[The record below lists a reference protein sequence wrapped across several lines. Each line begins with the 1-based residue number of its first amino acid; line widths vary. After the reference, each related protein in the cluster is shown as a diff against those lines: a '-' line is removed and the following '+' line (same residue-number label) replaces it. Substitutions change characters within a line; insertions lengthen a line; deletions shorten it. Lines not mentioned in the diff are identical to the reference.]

1 MKKRF
6 FGFIVSAFILN
17 ILFCGLSA
25 YASARASSTQDEAY
39 EYEQITGGVAI
50 KSVDISKSG
59 TNIVIPEQIGDK
71 YVLEVDLC
79 NSNLTSLDV
88 SHATKLKIL
97 KCNNTNLSTLD
108 LSKNTNLLN
117 LDCANNHLTK
127 LDVSKNTAL
136 THLYC
141 YSNYLATLDLSNNTD
156 LILLNCKYNHLT
168 TLDISKNIHLS
179 DLHCGSNFI
188 SDVSALIKFDFTAEH
203 SGDTTPQIS
212 FSPATDIS
220 INSTTMTADKA
231 LELNASVTP
240 DTASIKEITWSIKD
254 PGDTRAK
261 ISGNILKADYAGK
274 IVVTATII
282 DGKAI
287 GTDITKDFTI
297 TVNSKTS
304 NVTTVCI
311 IAAVFLV
318 LAGAVSLFVIR
329 KKHCK

>member
-1 MKKRF
+1 MKNRALSLVLSLF
-6 FGFIVSAFILN
+6 LGLMLFGALPVSAAST
-17 ILFCGLSA
+17 SA
-25 YASARASSTQDEAY
+25 FTYSDYFDGYIR
-39 EYEQITGGVAI
+39 ITG
-50 KSVDISKSG
+50 VDTTKYGS
-59 TNIVIPEQIGDK
+59 TDIVIPEKIGDK

-117 LDCANNHLTK
+117 LDCSNNHITK

-141 YSNYLATLDLSNNTD
+141 YTNYLATLDISNNTD
-156 LILLNCKYNHLT
+156 LILLNCKFNHLT
-168 TLDISKNIHLS
+168 TLDISKNIRLS

-188 SDVSALIKFDFTAEH
+188 SDVSALKKFDSTEGR
-203 SGDTTPQIS
+203 SGDVTPQLS

-220 INSTTMTADKA
+220 INSTTMTTDKA

-240 DTASIKEITWSIKD
+240 DTASLNDITWSIKD
-254 PGDTRAK
+254 PGDTLAK
-261 ISGNILKADYAGK
+261 ISGNILKADCAGE

-287 GTDITKDFTI
+287 GTDFTKDFTI
-297 TVNSKTS
+297 TVKSKTS
-304 NVTTVCI
+304 NVTIVCI
-311 IAAVFLV
+311 ISAVALV
-318 LAGAVSLFVIR
+318 LAGAVTLLVIR
-329 KKHCK
+329 KKKH

>member
-1 MKKRF
+1 MTLCVCLLCMLMSGLTF
-6 FGFIVSAFILN
+6 SATAAPTTPPDNGFIYTEKTDGTIE
-17 ILFCGLSA
+17 I
-25 YASARASSTQDEAY
+25 Y
-39 EYEQITGGVAI
+39 
-50 KSVDISKSG
+50 SVDTAKYG
-59 TNIVIPEQIGDK
+59 TDIIIPAQINGKDVTSVK
-71 YVLEVDLC
+71 LIW
-79 NSNLTSLDV
+79 NGLTSLDV

-212 FSPATDIS
+212 FFPATDIS

-311 IAAVFLV
+311 IGAVFLV